1 MLGLLKF
8 ILAIILLLV
17 VIFLGAYFISP
28 NLREALNEEHGI
40 VIPKK
45 LTIIPLLIVGLL
57 LVLSSVY
64 TVSDTE
70 QAVITMFGKV
80 QDTQGAG
87 LHFKLPF
94 LQKVTKVDM
103 STHGS
108 SIGYYTETKNQNYGA
123 NENPQMITADF
134 NLINVDFYLEY
145 KVNDPV
151 AFLYNSKEPER
162 ILNDI
167 TMSAIRTVISDFNVD
182 DVMTTAKGEI
192 QQKIKDLLAK
202 EFERRNI
209 GLQVVNILIQ
219 DVEPPTEE
227 VTNAFK
233 NVETAKQGADTTIN
247 NAKKYQSEQLPK
259 AEAEA
264 DKIIQQAEAK
274 KQSRIAE
281 AEGQVARFEKMYE
294 EYKKFPLITK
304 KRMFYETMEE
314 LLPDLNIVIT
324 DGNTQTYIPIQ
335 QLQQLGGE

>member
-8 ILAIILLLV
+8 ILAIVLLLV

-192 QQKIKDLLAK
+192 QQKIKDSLSRELEK
-202 EFERRNI
+202 RNI
-209 GLQVVNILIQ
+209 GLQIVNILIQ